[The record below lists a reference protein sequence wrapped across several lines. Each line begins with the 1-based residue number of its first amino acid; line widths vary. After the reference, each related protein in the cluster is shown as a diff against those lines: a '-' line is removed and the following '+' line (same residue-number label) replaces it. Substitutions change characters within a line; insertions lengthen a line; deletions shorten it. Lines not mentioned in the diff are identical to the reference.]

1 MKHVY
6 NKIELQNAIKNN
18 ERMIVVHGEM
28 AAKIRKAKMKKK
40 AARFVGGALAIGGLA
55 AIPFTGGTSAAATA
69 AGVTA
74 LTAGAVSISTTELI
88 FLLGATVAILGISKG
103 YNVRFNSDGSVVLE
117 RK

>member
-6 NKIELQNAIKNN
+6 NKTELQNAIKNN

-74 LTAGAVSISTTELI
+74 LTAGAVTISSTDLAI
-88 FLLGATVAILGISKG
+88 LLGIALAAYGVNKG
-103 YNVRFNSDGSVVLE
+103 YNVRFNSDCSVVLE
-117 RK
+117 KR